1 MQDESIAG
9 PVDLWITKLK
19 RKIDDLEKE
28 AAAGNFTGQKFIK
41 DLGTCDTYF
50 KKLYVR
56 ARDYLF
62 DTPDGPQ
69 LVQDFSAMKVRL
81 GRLRKKIPYWN
92 VKYSGTSFD
101 PQYWEKMG

>member
-1 MQDESIAG
+1 MHNESIAG
-9 PVDLWITKLK
+9 PVVLWMAKLK

-28 AAAGNFTGQKFIK
+28 AALGNFTGPKFIK

-62 DTPDGPQ
+62 DTPEGPQ
-69 LVQDFSAMKVRL
+69 LVRDLSAIKVRL
-81 GRLRKKIPYWN
+81 TRLRKKNPYWN
-92 VKYSGTSFD
+92 VSYNGTAFD
-101 PQYWEKMG
+101 PLYWEKMG